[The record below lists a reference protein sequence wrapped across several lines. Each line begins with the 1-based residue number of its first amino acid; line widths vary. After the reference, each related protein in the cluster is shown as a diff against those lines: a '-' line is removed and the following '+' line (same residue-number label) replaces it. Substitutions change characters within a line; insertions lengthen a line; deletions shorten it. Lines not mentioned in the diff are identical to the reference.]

1 MDSRG
6 RRCTWRP
13 RHQPV
18 ALLGVDSDQNAS
30 SPPSGQ
36 VQSVDRAITI
46 LEFLASNE
54 WSGVTEVGKEIGVHK
69 STAFRLLS
77 TLENRGLVEQHL
89 ESGKYRLGFGLV
101 NLANSV
107 MHGPIVT
114 RQAQPACQWLARHV
128 DETVTLAIVETD
140 EAVTIDQ
147 IASTSTVASRSWLGR
162 RMPMHATAQGKV
174 FLAFLPPDESA
185 HLASDP
191 LEYFTPNTIVD
202 ADKLGVE
209 LDRVRGQGYA
219 TTCDEFEDG
228 LSAIAAPICAA
239 NGDVVASIG
248 LSGPS
253 YRLDREQLTQLAPL
267 VREAASRGSVG
278 YGYAQLENNVADAAD
293 ISND

>member
-1 MDSRG
+1 MDF
-6 RRCTWRP
+6 
-13 RHQPV
+13 
-18 ALLGVDSDQNAS
+18 DQDAS
-30 SPPSGQ
+30 SPRTGQ

-46 LEFLASNE
+46 LEFLASHE

-69 STAFRLLS
+69 STAFRLLN

-114 RQAQPACQWLARHV
+114 QQAQPACQWLARRV

-162 RMPMHATAQGKV
+162 RMPMHVTAQGKV
-174 FLAFLPPDESA
+174 FLAFLPAQESA
-185 HLASDP
+185 HLVLNP
-191 LEYFTPNTIVD
+191 LEYYTESTIVD
-202 ADKLGVE
+202 EHKLSVE
-209 LDRVRGQGYA
+209 LEQVRRNGYA
-219 TTCDEFEDG
+219 TTCDEFEEG

-253 YRLDREQLTQLAPL
+253 YRLDREQLEKLAPL

-293 ISND
+293 VSDDSDASR